1 MAYKKYIKR
10 GGKVY
15 GPYIY
20 HSHKVKGKVISEYL
34 GKDEEK
40 KHNKR
45 KQILIFLII
54 ALIIFS
60 LIIGLNYNKIDFN
73 NTIKITTSALNKIIT
88 PITKSL
94 TGFAIFNSG
103 NNTKNYSKEVQE
115 WKTLI
120 KSD

>member
-10 GGKVY
+10 DGKVY

-45 KQILIFLII
+45 KRILIFFII

-73 NTIKITTSALNKIIT
+73 NAIKITTSTLNHIIT
-88 PITKSL
+88 PITKTL
-94 TGFAIFNSG
+94 TGFAISQNKTISENSE
-103 NNTKNYSKEVQE
+103 NNTKNYSKEVKE
-115 WKTLI
+115 
-120 KSD
+120 